1 MQELAR
7 LPEFFGSYLAEY
19 PILLALT
26 SLLPTLFFCENV
38 VLEHGSARNSLHL
51 GTDVWP

>member
-7 LPEFFGSYLAEY
+7 LPDFFGSDLAEY

-26 SLLPTLFFCENV
+26 SLLPTFFCENV
-38 VLEHGSARNSLHL
+38 VLEHGSARNDLHL